1 MFEVTG
7 SDHVVHKNLY
17 LRSSDRA
24 KLSCHQSPEMLTDS
38 RLEYILRDVDFQ
50 ETASEK

>member
-7 SDHVVHKNLY
+7 SDHVVRKNLC

-24 KLSCHQSPEMLTDS
+24 KLSCHQSPETLTGS
-38 RLEYILRDVDFQ
+38 RLAYILRDVDFQ